1 MKWSGQKQYELAPCG
16 SHIAR
21 CYMVCDLGTQPKTF
35 QGVVHLER
43 QVKISFEL
51 PTEKMEGVYDPQAK
65 DRVFSV
71 TQNFKQS
78 LHPKSNLRKTLVGWR
93 GRDFKDAAE
102 IEAFDPKKLPGLPCR
117 INLVASDDGQYVNIA
132 SIAPLGKGDKCP
144 KQVNKSVYLSLEE
157 DEFDGETFDAL
168 HESLRN
174 KIAASPE
181 YKKLTGDD
189 NGEDPQPDAPT
200 DEAPPADGDDTP
212 F

>member
-1 MKWSGQKQYELAPCG
+1 MKWNAGKQFEKAPPG

-21 CYMVCDLGTQPKTF
+21 CYLVVDLGTQPKSF
-35 QGVVHLER
+35 QGVVHMER

-51 PTEKMEGVYDPQAK
+51 PEEKMEGIYDPNQK
-65 DRVFSV
+65 GKPFSV

-78 LHPKSNLRKTLVGWR
+78 LHLKSNLRKTLSGWR

-102 IEAFDPKKLPGLPCR
+102 IESFDPKKLPGLPCR
-117 INLVASDDGQYVNIA
+117 INLVENGEYINIA
-132 SIAPLGKGDKCP
+132 SVAPLGKKEKCP
-144 KQVNKSVYLSLEE
+144 KQVNASVYLSLEE

-181 YKKLTGDD
+181 YKKLTGDG
-189 NGEDPQPDAPT
+189 NGEESQPDAPA
-200 DEAPPADGDDTP
+200 DEAPPADDDDTP